1 MRCQRELFKA
11 QNVEELPTSKIS
23 ITVNKDD
30 HGRESLQQQ
39 FCLAC
44 KPSYMRQWGT
54 LCLELCLAAWQIYTI
69 FASVSANSA
78 RQQERNLEEQAHSI
92 AVDDGEA
99 VAQKEPVQKT
109 KLVHYYYYIVSNE
122 IIKEIANSQWLTVEI
137 YLTIGD
143 SKFDQY
149 CSCFLQRASQQKL
162 KKSNL
167 STNPSSHI
175 KDAVHCYYEIC
186 AKNPQK
192 WGFKVFAVAMYLIF
206 SMIYVL
212 GYCRGFKNGIS
223 YFHSFQVSSH
233 LIALPSRQ
241 S

>member
-1 MRCQRELFKA
+1 MQSGDP
-11 QNVEELPTSKIS
+11 VEGKVEISVIDVDLKSRTYSQIALTILHVGQKILRDTKSAGGRNDMTKFGCLVRIS

-99 VAQKEPVQKT
+99 VAQKGKAVRNNRAHSAPDVQPEELKEPVQKT
-109 KLVHYYYYIVSNE
+109 
-122 IIKEIANSQWLTVEI
+122 
-137 YLTIGD
+137 
-143 SKFDQY
+143 
-149 CSCFLQRASQQKL
+149 SCTL
-162 KKSNL
+162 
-167 STNPSSHI
+167 
-175 KDAVHCYYEIC
+175 
-186 AKNPQK
+186 
-192 WGFKVFAVAMYLIF
+192 
-206 SMIYVL
+206 
-212 GYCRGFKNGIS
+212 
-223 YFHSFQVSSH
+223 
-233 LIALPSRQ
+233 
-241 S
+241 